1 MSQTDENYRIDIVS
15 DNEEER
21 KAIESI
27 VLRKDFGSAPAT
39 VTDTHLELISNEHK
53 LSLLFAEL
61 ASKENNLAEKLFI
74 LQSPVIKKT
83 EPTKGIK
90 SLSLTIHGRVQG
102 VGYRRWLTRQAKERQ
117 VNGWARNITDGSI
130 KAELTGETTAVLD
143 LVRRCLTGPTQSEV
157 TEITLRPETS
167 PSKKTG
173 FQILSTVS
181 STELVEAEAVDA
193 EPTEIQ

>member
-102 VGYRRWLTRQAKERQ
+102 VGYRRWLTRQATEKQ
-117 VNGWARNITDGSI
+117 VNGWARNITDGSV
-130 KAELTGETTAVLD
+130 KAELTGEATAVLD
-143 LVRRCLTGPTQSEV
+143 LVRNCFTGPNQSEV